1 MDSSNRTFLVTGAL
15 LMALSVMA
23 GAFGAHLLRDT
34 LSAREFDVYQTAVT
48 YQIYHSIGLLL
59 VGTIRIRMQYS
70 SLLKWSGRLMA
81 TGIVIF
87 SGSLYLLAL
96 TDTGWLGA
104 ITPLG
109 GLCFIASWIL
119 LAVALMLYK

>member
-96 TDTGWLGA
+96 TGTGWLGA

>member
-1 MDSSNRTFLVTGAL
+1 MDSSNRTVLVTGAL

-96 TDTGWLGA
+96 TGTGWLGA